1 MNIPVSKA
9 FSVQS
14 QLLNNPGI
22 LSAASFNS
30 LKANVLWTT
39 NTSLISRISIVNP
52 SPSSLQNLGSS
63 RISVEIAPNQ
73 SGNAVITLHNGSVS
87 SPVYWSW
94 HIWVTDSPVAGYSYT
109 TEPPVSQAVN
119 YMNYVNKADA
129 VLQTVFMDRNLGA
142 TDVFPDVVNPLT
154 PTAAELA
161 RIRASTGMHY
171 QWGRKDP
178 IPTFQNADNRGSF
191 TIFLGTAAANG
202 TISYAP
208 LTLAGYNDLSGN
220 YIIPYNTYAQVSNVL
235 TTDKTAEKISKI
247 LSYSVKNPLVYMIP
261 STFAPFNSSTPN
273 YTNGTDWLS
282 PEPNLAP
289 ERWGRG
295 GKKSP
300 FDPCPEGWRIRT

>member
-1 MNIPVSKA
+1 MYTSDANGCRCIKDPLYLVNDYDFPTEYLPAITEYKEGLNNPNTYQVVKNTSPFIVNIPVSKA

-22 LSAASFNS
+22 LNAASFNS

-142 TDVFPDVVNPLT
+142 TDVFLMLLILLLLPQLNWQEFVHLQ
-154 PTAAELA
+154 EC
-161 RIRASTGMHY
+161 I
-171 QWGRKDP
+171 
-178 IPTFQNADNRGSF
+178 I
-191 TIFLGTAAANG
+191 NG
-202 TISYAP
+202 
-208 LTLAGYNDLSGN
+208 
-220 YIIPYNTYAQVSNVL
+220 
-235 TTDKTAEKISKI
+235 AEKI
-247 LSYSVKNPLVYMIP
+247 LSQPFRMQTIEVRLLFSWELPLP
-261 STFAPFNSSTPN
+261 T
-273 YTNGTDWLS
+273 
-282 PEPNLAP
+282 
-289 ERWGRG
+289 ERFLMRL
-295 GKKSP
+295 
-300 FDPCPEGWRIRT
+300 